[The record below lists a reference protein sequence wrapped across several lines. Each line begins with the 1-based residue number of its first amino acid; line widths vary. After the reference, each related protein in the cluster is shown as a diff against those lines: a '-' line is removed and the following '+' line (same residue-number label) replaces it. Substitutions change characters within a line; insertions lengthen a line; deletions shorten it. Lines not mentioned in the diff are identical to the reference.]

1 MPLAAA
7 NPARRLA
14 PIVRPRPR
22 LVVRPQPEAAPP
34 VIVTPRIQGGHG
46 RLTPASLE
54 ALRARCQGRTVFVL
68 ASGPSLTAADVA
80 AVQATGAPVIVTNTT
95 FRLAPEADALYF
107 QDRKWFLAHH
117 DELLGTFRGMAFSGQ
132 PVVGA
137 PAVCN
142 ARHAGVVSHRNSGG
156 GAIALAI
163 AAGAARVVC
172 LGLDC
177 QPGPEGARH
186 WHGAHPPG
194 LGNAVSLP
202 LWRER
207 LAAVAADAQAKGVPV
222 LNASRATALDC
233 FPRVALEAI
242 LAEPALA
249 AGPRLRPE
257 DITVFTAV
265 LGNTDP
271 LHEPAVDIPCRMICY
286 TDQPRLTS
294 PRWELLRLP
303 PQAAPTRAARRIK
316 ALSHLHTDTLW
327 SLWIDASFVLSADP
341 TTLARHGALVAF
353 RHHERSRISDEA
365 AAIIRLGKARAAD
378 IRAQLAAYQ
387 AAGFD
392 TADKPQTELSE
403 NGLILRHHTDA
414 VIALNEAWCQETQ
427 TRSLRDQMSLDYCAW
442 RLGLPIARW
451 PGTKRAS
458 PVATYRHAKRPV
470 NDF

>member
-34 VIVTPRIQGGHG
+34 VIVTPRAPRGHG

-80 AVQATGAPVIVTNTT
+80 AVQATGAPMIVTNTT

-107 QDRKWFLAHH
+107 QDRKWFLAHQN
-117 DELLGTFRGMAFSGQ
+117 ELLGTFRGMAFSGQ

-233 FPRVALEAI
+233 FPRVAVEAI
-242 LAEPALA
+242 LAEPDLA
-249 AGPRLRPE
+249 SGPVLRPE
-257 DITVFTAV
+257 EITVYTTV
-265 LGNTDP
+265 LGATDP
-271 LHEPAVDIPCRMICY
+271 LYEPAVDWPGRMICY
-286 TDQPRLTS
+286 TDQPGLTS
-294 PRWELLRLP
+294 ARWELLRLP
-303 PQAAPTRAARRIK
+303 PQAAPARMARRLK
-316 ALSHLHTDTLW
+316 ALSHVYTDTPW
-327 SLWIDASFVLSADP
+327 SLWLDACFTLQADP
-341 TTLARHGALVAF
+341 TRLARHGDWVRF
-353 RHHERSRISDEA
+353 RHPDNAHLAAEA
-365 AAIIRLGKARAAD
+365 AAILRAQKAPAEQ
-378 IRAQLAAYQ
+378 IKAQLATYQ
-387 AAGFD
+387 AAGF
-392 TADKPQTELSE
+392 TPAVQREQSAC
-403 NGLILRHHTDA
+403 GVIMRQHTPA
-414 VIALNEAWCQETQ
+414 TIALNEAWDAEIQG
-427 TRSLRDQMSLDYCAW
+427 RSLRDQMSLDYCAW
-442 RLGLPIARW
+442 KLGQPLAAW
-451 PGTKRAS
+451 PGHHRAN
-458 PVATYRHAKRPV
+458 PYFRFHHHRRPV
-470 NDF
+470 NDT